1 MTNTIFTSIVTPNRL
16 RNFMLSQHDS
26 HFTHLI
32 SKTSILGS
40 QNSTTDICWHPL
52 APPLPLPTLPGPSR
66 DLPKNVQSEKWNHQ
80 KSVRFSSKCKPW
92 LPFADPRPPKKGPN
106 GPDQLSRGLP
116 GTQLGRPHHFWSPP
130 WTLLKSHWCHS
141 KEKTEF
147 LENRENIRICHVW
160 GAWAATTRPPEH

>member
-1 MTNTIFTSIVTPNRL
+1 MVTPNRL
-16 RNFMLSQHDS
+16 LNFMLSQHDS
-26 HFTHLI
+26 HFTHQI
-32 SKTSILGS
+32 SKTSILSS
-40 QNSTTDICWHPL
+40 QNSLTDICWHPL

-80 KSVRFSSKCKPW
+80 KTSGILIKMQALATFCRSKTS
-92 LPFADPRPPKKGPN
+92 KKGPN

-147 LENRENIRICHVW
+147 LENCENINICNVW